1 MRKDI
6 IHSNLPDVF
15 KFDDG
20 TRVTDVKSWEKR
32 RKEIID
38 TALELEYGGM
48 PPKPDKMWVE
58 DLTHMEFWG
67 IYSYRIHCEVKDK
80 DFTFTFNVFLPSN
93 EKDKKYP
100 VIVSGDM
107 LYVWCLN
114 DEVMKEA
121 HSRGFA
127 VVKFNRNELAHDM
140 YYEDDNLRR
149 KGGIYE
155 LFPNSKFCAISA
167 WAWGYHRVIDALV
180 DLPFIEKEHIS
191 IAGHSRGG
199 KTTMLASATD
209 ERIFATNSNG
219 SGAHGCGCYR
229 FEQREEPDIYTIER
243 SETMADLFRQF
254 PHWMPRDL
262 EVLKDKAHE
271 LFYDQHFFKALIAPR
286 GLFET
291 NAYGDIWANPRGS
304 YLTHIASREVWKL
317 YGLEENTGYFYRPGG
332 HVHSLEDFTAYFD
345 FLEGM
350 LGRKPK
356 YKSKV
361 PYDDIFP
368 IHDWTAPKK

>member
-6 IHSNLPDVF
+6 IHSKLPDVF
-15 KFDDG
+15 KFDNG
-20 TRVTDVKSWEKR
+20 TRVTDIKSWEKR

-58 DLTHMEFWG
+58 DLTHMDFRG
-67 IYSYRIHCEVKDK
+67 IYNYRIHCVVGEK
-80 DFTFTFNVFLPSN
+80 DFTFTFTVYLPSI
-93 EKDKKYP
+93 EKGKKYP

-107 LYVWCLN
+107 LFVWCFN

-140 YYEDDNLRR
+140 FVIENNTSRR
-149 KGGIYE
+149 GGIYD

-180 DLPFIEKEHIS
+180 DLPFIEKEHIC

-209 ERIFATNSNG
+209 ERIFATNCNG
-219 SGAHGCGCYR
+219 SGAHGCGSYR
-229 FEQREEPDIYTIER
+229 YEQREEKGVYSADR
-243 SETMADLFRQF
+243 SETMADLFEKF
-254 PHWMPRDL
+254 PYWMNQDL
-262 EVLKDKAHE
+262 LPYKDKAHE

-304 YLTHIASREVWKL
+304 YLTHIASKEVWKL
-317 YGLEENTGYFYRPGG
+317 YDKEENVGYFYRPGG
-332 HVHSLEDFTAYFD
+332 HVHSKEDFVAFFD
-345 FLEGM
+345 FVLGM
-350 LGRKPK
+350 LGKKPK
-356 YKSKV
+356 YQSKI

-368 IHDWTAPKK
+368 IHDWSCPKK